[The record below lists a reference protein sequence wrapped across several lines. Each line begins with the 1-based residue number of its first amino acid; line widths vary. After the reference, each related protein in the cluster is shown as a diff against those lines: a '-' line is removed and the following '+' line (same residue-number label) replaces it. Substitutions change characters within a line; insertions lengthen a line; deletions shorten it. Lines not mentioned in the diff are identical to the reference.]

1 MPNQLTI
8 ACCDRLR
15 RSPVVATST
24 DKGRSTSSVKGTNHS
39 SVGNGLA

>member
-1 MPNQLTI
+1 MPNQPTM

-24 DKGRSTSSVKGTNHS
+24 DNGRSTSSAKGTNHHNA
-39 SVGNGLA
+39 GNGLA